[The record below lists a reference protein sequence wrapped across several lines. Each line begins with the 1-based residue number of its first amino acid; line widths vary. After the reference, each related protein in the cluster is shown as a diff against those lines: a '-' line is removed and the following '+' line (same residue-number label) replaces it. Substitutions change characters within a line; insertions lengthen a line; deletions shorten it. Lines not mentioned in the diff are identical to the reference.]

1 MAEYEQTVHLTSTL
15 RHPLSSGAPRR
26 PGDLQR

>member
-1 MAEYEQTVHLTSTL
+1 MTFSL

-26 PGDLQR
+26 PGDLQRQQHLIRIG

>member
-1 MAEYEQTVHLTSTL
+1 MAEYRQTVQLTSTL

-26 PGDLQR
+26 PGDL